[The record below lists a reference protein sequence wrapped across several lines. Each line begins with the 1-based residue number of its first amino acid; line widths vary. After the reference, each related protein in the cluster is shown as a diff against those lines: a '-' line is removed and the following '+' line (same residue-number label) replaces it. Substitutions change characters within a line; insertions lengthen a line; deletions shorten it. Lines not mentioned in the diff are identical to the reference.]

1 MTKPIDDFKD
11 YIVGDV
17 LGHIEAVTAKRMFGG
32 YSLYLD
38 GKIFGMITSD
48 TDLYFKVDDSNRAQ
62 YEAIGS
68 KPFIY
73 SGWKDPKRK
82 PITEIHIKYSGVQR
96 CTKLL
101 MKMFKNFEAK
111 YPLLMNFSTF
121 SAKF

>member
-11 YIVGDV
+11 YIVEDI

-38 GKIFGMITSD
+38 GKIFAMITSD

-62 YEAIGS
+62 YEKIGS
-68 KPFIY
+68 KPFVY

-82 PITEIHIKYSGVQR
+82 PNTMPYWHIPEEIMEDREKIEEWVRQSA
-96 CTKLL
+96 TISE
-101 MKMFKNFEAK
+101 KN
-111 YPLLMNFSTF
+111 
-121 SAKF
+121 